1 MTKVWVHVNF
11 KLVDPEHRKPDRR
24 KAITISVAEL
34 IGEIAENLRAIE
46 KLINEGYVITEMR
59 VISE

>member
-24 KAITISVAEL
+24 KAVTISIAEL
-34 IGEIAENLRAIE
+34 IDVIEGNFRAIE
-46 KLINEGYVITEMR
+46 KLIKEGYVITEMR
-59 VISE
+59 VVSG